1 MKKNILILSLLCLN
15 ACGTVF
21 SGSVQTLTFDS
32 NVKNVKL
39 YANGELICSQMPC
52 TANIARSSAPLTLI
66 AKSAGYEDT
75 IQQIRSQINTASWG
89 NLISAYSWTTDFA
102 TSSMWQYSRDGIY
115 INMQRSGSNYVQNKQ
130 FKKDSK
136 VRHFALFNFGELRL
150 ESVQDKEGEFVTA
163 LSSLTGKNPIKLKTV
178 IYESQNEVALAHKL
192 TGIN

>member
-1 MKKNILILSLLCLN
+1 
-15 ACGTVF
+15 
-21 SGSVQTLTFDS
+21 
-32 NVKNVKL
+32 
-39 YANGELICSQMPC
+39 MPC

-75 IQQIRSQINTASWG
+75 IQQVR

-115 INMQRSGSNYVQNKQ
+115 INMQKNGSNYVQNKQ

-150 ESVQDKEGEFVTA
+150 ESVQEKEGEYVTA
-163 LSSLTGKNPIKLKTV
+163 LSSLTGKNSAQLKTV
-178 IYESQNEVALAHKL
+178 IYESQNEVALAHNL